1 MGHMA
6 HKNLTETIG
15 ERIAAT
21 ELVVDAIAQHGLEA
35 DLRDLRVLLI
45 GTMSLLNR
53 DPGVEAA
60 VDDLYAAASALIRD
74 EAAGTHPVPRNLR
87 FLRSALARFTER
99 VPTLLGGEKTDDP
112 MRLRG
117 LDAAYAVQLERS
129 THVEDEDTSADVRSA
144 A

>member
-1 MGHMA
+1 MT
-6 HKNLTETIG
+6 HKNLTETIA

-21 ELVVDAIAQHGLEA
+21 ELVVDAIAQQGREA

-45 GTMSLLNR
+45 STMSLLTR

-60 VDDLYAAASALIRD
+60 VDDLYAAAAALVRD
-74 EAAGTHPVPRNLR
+74 VAVGAHPVPRNLR
-87 FLRSALARFTER
+87 FLRSALLRFTER
-99 VPTLLGGEKTDDP
+99 VPMLLGEEKENDT

-117 LDAAYAVQLERS
+117 LDAAYAVQLERGA
-129 THVEDEDTSADVRSA
+129 HVEDEDTSADVRSA

>member
-1 MGHMA
+1 MTQKTLA
-6 HKNLTETIG
+6 ETIA

-21 ELVVDAIAQHGLEA
+21 ELVVDVIAQHGREA

-45 GTMSLLNR
+45 NTMSLLTR

-60 VDDLYAAASALIRD
+60 VDDLYAASAALVRD
-74 EAAGTHPVPRNLR
+74 VAVGSHPVPRNLR

-99 VPTLLGGEKTDDP
+99 VPTLLCEEKIDDP

-129 THVEDEDTSADVRSA
+129 VHVEDEDVSADVRSA

>member
-1 MGHMA
+1 MA
-6 HKNLTETIG
+6 RKNFAETIG

-21 ELVVDAIAQHGLEA
+21 ELVVDAICQQGGEVHLH
-35 DLRDLRVLLI
+35 DLRVLLI
-45 GTMSLLNR
+45 NTMSLLAR

-60 VDDLYAAASALIRD
+60 VDDLYAAASAIVRD
-74 EAAGTHPVPRNLR
+74 ASVGSHPVPRNIR
-87 FLRSALARFTER
+87 FLRSALVRFTER
-99 VPTLLGGEKTDDP
+99 VPALLGEEGTNDS

-129 THVEDEDTSADVRSA
+129 AHVEDEDTSADVRSA